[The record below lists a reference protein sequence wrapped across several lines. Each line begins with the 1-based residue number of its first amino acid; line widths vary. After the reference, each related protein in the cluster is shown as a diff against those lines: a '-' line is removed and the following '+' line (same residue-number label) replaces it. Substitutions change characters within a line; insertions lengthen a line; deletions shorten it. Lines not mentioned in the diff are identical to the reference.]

1 MFKREAAV
9 LVAGDA
15 SETAYA
21 GYTPN
26 GELAAA
32 IQISF
37 TAAERQRMEAQQF
50 SSTLREALGL
60 CKIIQVL
67 LEQLPPDLLAS
78 RRLQFIGDNQGCI
91 SVFQHMRGQLEIV
104 QPMKVMRLAV
114 AKAGAEIEFVWQ
126 PRESAE
132 IRLADALSKEIDTS
146 DLILCN
152 SHTSKLF
159 QLFGKPTCDA
169 FATSVDGGKKAD
181 CWFSKYFEPGCS
193 GVNGLRQP
201 WGNQQLVWLFPP
213 FDLVAA
219 SIKKVQEEQVHCIL
233 IVPQWTRFWS
243 AMLADLP
250 VVGEEL
256 LAYRAGLYR
265 LTSRVPREWHRDKP
279 RYPLRALHIKYEK

>member
-67 LEQLPPDLLAS
+67 LEQLPPDLLTS

-152 SHTSKLF
+152 SHTSNWF
-159 QLFGKPTCDA
+159 QLFGKPTN
-169 FATSVDGGKKAD
+169 V
-181 CWFSKYFEPGCS
+181 
-193 GVNGLRQP
+193 
-201 WGNQQLVWLFPP
+201 
-213 FDLVAA
+213 
-219 SIKKVQEEQVHCIL
+219 
-233 IVPQWTRFWS
+233 
-243 AMLADLP
+243 
-250 VVGEEL
+250 
-256 LAYRAGLYR
+256 
-265 LTSRVPREWHRDKP
+265 
-279 RYPLRALHIKYEK
+279 